1 MPEVLSLTV
10 EKRRGFSG
18 ASVIRLGSIQRG
30 LRVRRDSLVT
40 AARAYQHPLD
50 ID

>member
-10 EKRRGFSG
+10 GKRRGFSG
-18 ASVIRLGSIQRG
+18 QVYTPWINSTG
-30 LRVRRDSLVT
+30 LRVRRYSLVT
-40 AARAYQHPLD
+40 AARAYQHPPD